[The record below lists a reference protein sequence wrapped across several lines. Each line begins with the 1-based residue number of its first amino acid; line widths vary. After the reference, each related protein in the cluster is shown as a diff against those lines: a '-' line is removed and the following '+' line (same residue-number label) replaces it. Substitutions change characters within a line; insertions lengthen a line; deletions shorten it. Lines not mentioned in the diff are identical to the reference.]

1 MIKNTISQTK
11 LIHPTTLIQVVHAI
25 KLLKYML
32 SEGNDLR
39 EKKLRGSGGYVFANV
54 TDEEQK
60 KGNLGGPELFLA
72 GVGRLNEDRF
82 SKYYCN
88 KCEKEY
94 EGSPAIHY
102 ENPNEDLGEDVTL
115 VEKGEYKCSTCN
127 NIIAQYRKFDAP
139 AVQTTVNTPNTSKQT
154 QYSEDNKYK
163 LPSSSITSQQQER
176 STSPSTVDMSN
187 ITQAHAVDDKGTGFI
202 SIQSLVG
209 MPAYNSEAMLMGRV
223 AEIGLRR
230 LQGRNMQIT
239 LKIANEDNEASS
251 SSSSHN
257 QSTEVSW
264 ENISKIGDIILVVG
278 KREVIPT
285 PDSGTDATVTNRSG
299 NKKCSSCGYQN
310 QEDAV
315 FCEECGNKLVK

>member
-1 MIKNTISQTK
+1 
-11 LIHPTTLIQVVHAI
+11 VVHAI
-25 KLLKYML
+25 ELLKYMM

-94 EGSPAIHY
+94 EGSPAISY

-115 VEKGEYKCSTCN
+115 IEKGEYKCSTCN
-127 NIIAQYRKFDAP
+127 NIIAQYRKFNTP
-139 AVQTTVNTPNTSKQT
+139 ATQTTVNAPNTSKQI
-154 QYSEDNKYK
+154 QSSEDNKYK
-163 LPSSSITSQQQER
+163 LPSSSITSQQQEQQQER
-176 STSPSTVDMSN
+176 STSPSTIDMSN
-187 ITQAHAVDDKGTGFI
+187 IPQTHTFDDKGTGFI

-209 MPAYNSEAMLMGRV
+209 MPAYNSEAMLIGRV

-239 LKIANEDNEASS
+239 LKIANEDNEANNN

-264 ENISKIGDIILVVG
+264 DNISKIGDIILVVG
-278 KREVIPT
+278 RREVMPT